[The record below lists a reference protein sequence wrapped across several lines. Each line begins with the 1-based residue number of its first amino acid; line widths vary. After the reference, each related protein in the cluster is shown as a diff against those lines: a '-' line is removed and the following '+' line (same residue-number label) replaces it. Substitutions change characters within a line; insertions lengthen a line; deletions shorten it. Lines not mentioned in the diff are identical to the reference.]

1 MSYKPTVILADSDKP
16 FTLSV
21 STLLEKMGFD
31 VVPVKNGLD
40 ALSYARQFGPD
51 VLLINKELPLIDGL
65 EVLKEIRKDSRT
77 SFIPVI
83 IMSESDDEAA
93 MTFSKALYCTGY
105 LAKPV
110 SLTDLNK
117 VIYDCLSYSNARKRR
132 HLRIK
137 FAREI
142 PISYNFDESV
152 RSSVTLSEGGIF
164 LRGINPIRVGESMS
178 LSIPLKIQTLNL
190 NGTVL
195 YTRELYGGF
204 FNLGPGMAIGF
215 RNISSSDSQSI
226 RNYLIEQLTDD
237 ILDSRHVVQ

>member
-1 MSYKPTVILADSDKP
+1 MNFKPTVILADSDQP

-31 VVPVKNGLD
+31 VIPVKNGLD

-51 VLLINKELPLIDGL
+51 VLLINKDLPLIDGL
-65 EVLKEIRKDSRT
+65 KVLKEIRKDSRT

-83 IMSESDDEAA
+83 IMSESDDEVTI
-93 MTFSKALYCTGY
+93 TFSKALYCTGY
-105 LAKPV
+105 LAKPL
-110 SLTDLNK
+110 SLTNLNK

-137 FAREI
+137 FERKI
-142 PISYNFDESV
+142 PLSYNYEESV
-152 RSSVTLSEGGIF
+152 RTSVTLSEGGIF
-164 LRGINPIRVGESMS
+164 IRGINPVRVGECVS
-178 LSIPLKIQTLNL
+178 LALALKSKTLDL

-215 RNISSSDSQSI
+215 NNISSSDSQSI
-226 RNYLIEQLTDD
+226 RNYLVEKLTDG